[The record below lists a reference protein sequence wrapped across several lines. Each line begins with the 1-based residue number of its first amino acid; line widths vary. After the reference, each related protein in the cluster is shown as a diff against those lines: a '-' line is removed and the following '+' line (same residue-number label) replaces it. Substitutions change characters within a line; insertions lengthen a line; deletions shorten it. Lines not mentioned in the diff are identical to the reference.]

1 MSSPFPHLP
10 FEGSMYLRNARV
22 PFALVGAEFPSVHV
36 DRDGL
41 IATDLEITDGLIT
54 NMIAPSGQGRDEAV
68 DLEGGQVWPAFI
80 DMHTHLDKGHI
91 LPRAINPDGTTYG
104 AVRSVATDRQARW
117 SADDVRRRFEFGLR
131 CAFAHGTS
139 AIRTHLDC
147 DFPQAAITFPV
158 FAELR
163 EKWAGRIDLQ
173 AVGKPP
179 LDCYLTREGENFA
192 QLVADHGGLL
202 GGVTTIFGVAPEKS
216 GVILDE
222 ALDALF
228 RLAQRHDLGI
238 DLHVDET
245 GDPRATTLSQVA
257 RAAIRH
263 QYQGRVVCGHCC
275 SLAVQSPDVVA
286 RTLELCA
293 EAELAVVTLPMI
305 NLYLQSRSAGCTPG
319 WRGVT
324 LVHEL
329 AGRGIPVAVASDNC
343 RDPFFAFGDHDML
356 EVFAQAVRIAHLD
369 LPYGDWPQAVTLTAA
384 QLMNL
389 HEKGKISRGGK
400 ADLVLFRARTMSELL
415 ARPQADRV
423 VLRAGRPIDT
433 SLPDYRE
440 LDDLF

>member
-293 EAELAVVTLPMI
+293 EA
-305 NLYLQSRSAGCTPG
+305 
-319 WRGVT
+319 
-324 LVHEL
+324 
-329 AGRGIPVAVASDNC
+329 
-343 RDPFFAFGDHDML
+343 
-356 EVFAQAVRIAHLD
+356 VRIAHLD